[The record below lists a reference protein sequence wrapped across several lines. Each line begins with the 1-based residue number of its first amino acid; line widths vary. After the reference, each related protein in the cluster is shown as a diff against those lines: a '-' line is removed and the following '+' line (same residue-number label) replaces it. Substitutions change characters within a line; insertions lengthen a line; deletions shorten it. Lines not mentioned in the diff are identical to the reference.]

1 MAGHQ
6 MGVSR
11 VIETGTAND
20 SATSDSTEGG
30 AMGEEVNLGILGAGK
45 MAYWHLRAYRA
56 LPGVRIRAICNPR
69 SERGRKL
76 ALKFRIPNV
85 FRDPEELFRL
95 PELDG
100 VDICVPTGLHKE
112 LICRAIQEGLHVY
125 TEKPMCLNIEEA
137 DEIVEMNR
145 RLGKIIFVGY
155 NLRFCPEFL
164 KVKEVLAS
172 GELGD
177 VKYIWIQRGAWL
189 NTDSYIFNPEW
200 NAGIITE
207 LSSHALDLLRWWG
220 FLDVEH
226 VYAEGTNVFAKYPQP
241 DTVCLNIKFQ
251 NGAMAVVANSY
262 GARNLYGG
270 LHLRLEENAASK
282 IWEVLGPIPSSLLVD
297 SAFTPDYISRS
308 GYLSL
313 SNSL

>member
-1 MAGHQ
+1 
-6 MGVSR
+6 
-11 VIETGTAND
+11 
-20 SATSDSTEGG
+20 
-30 AMGEEVNLGILGAGK
+30 
-45 MAYWHLRAYRA
+45 
-56 LPGVRIRAICNPR
+56 
-69 SERGRKL
+69 
-76 ALKFRIPNV
+76 
-85 FRDPEELFRL
+85 
-95 PELDG
+95 
-100 VDICVPTGLHKE
+100 
-112 LICRAIQEGLHVY
+112 
-125 TEKPMCLNIEEA
+125 MCLNIEEA

-262 GARNLYGG
+262 GMPGISTEVCILGSRKMLRAKYGKCWVQSHPPYWSIPRLLRITFREAVIYPYRILYNPFRGSCA
-270 LHLRLEENAASK
+270 HFADCIRRTQ
-282 IWEVLGPIPSSLLVD
+282 P
-297 SAFTPDYISRS
+297 
-308 GYLSL
+308 SL
-313 SNSL
+313 SNEIEGRETIRLASMLQESYSKGQVVAPRRKMEPFFSASMS